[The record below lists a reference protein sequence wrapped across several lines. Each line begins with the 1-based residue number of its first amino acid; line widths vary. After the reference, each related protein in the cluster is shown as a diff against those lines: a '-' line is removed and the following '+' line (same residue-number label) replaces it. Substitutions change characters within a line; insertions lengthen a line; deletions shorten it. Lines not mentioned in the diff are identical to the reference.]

1 MYVVVRA
8 RAGMCMCTV
17 MDEYV
22 NVFVCAGVCVRA
34 YVTLRVRVRV

>member
-1 MYVVVRA
+1 MYVVIRA

-22 NVFVCAGVCVRA
+22 NVFVCAGVCVR
-34 YVTLRVRVRV
+34 VCVSLSVCVCV